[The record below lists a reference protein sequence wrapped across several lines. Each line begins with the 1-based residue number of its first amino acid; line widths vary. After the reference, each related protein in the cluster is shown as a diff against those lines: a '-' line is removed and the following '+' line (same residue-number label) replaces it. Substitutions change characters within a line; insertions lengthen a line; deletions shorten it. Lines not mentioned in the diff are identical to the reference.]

1 MEVGIIGLPNVGK
14 SSLFNAL
21 TKASAFAKA
30 TADKGALV
38 GNFPF
43 TTIEP
48 NVGIVEVPDERLE
61 FLTKTYQSAKTV
73 PATIKFVDIAGLVK
87 GAAQGE
93 GLGNKFLSHIRSVDA
108 IAEVIRVFTDPNVT
122 HVHGDIDP
130 ANDIATINTELVL
143 ADLEQAEKI
152 YANNREKVKK
162 GEKDA
167 IKVTATLEAAIALLN
182 DGQPLRTDA
191 ELASQ
196 LGPFQFLT
204 AKPLM
209 YVANIDDETSDISAV
224 QKQAENEGVKFV
236 AISVKTESEV
246 VELPEADQ
254 QEYREQL
261 GLKSGLGE
269 MIKAGYELLGLITFF
284 TAGPTES
291 HAWTIVKGTKAPQ
304 AAGKIHTD
312 FEKGFIRAQVFNVA
326 DLEKYGSEKAIKDA
340 GKMRSEGKDYTVQD
354 GDVVEFLFNV

>member
-1 MEVGIIGLPNVGK
+1 MEIGIVGLPNVGK

-21 TKASAFAKA
+21 TKA
-30 TADKGALV
+30 GAQAS
-38 GNFPF
+38 NFPF

-48 NVGIVEVPDERLE
+48 NVGIVDVPDERLE
-61 FLTKTYQSAKTV
+61 FLTKTYAAAKTV
-73 PATIKFVDIAGLVK
+73 PATMKFVDIAGLVK

-108 IAEVIRVFTDPNVT
+108 IAEVVRCFQEPNIT
-122 HVHGDIDP
+122 HVHGKVDP
-130 ANDIATINTELVL
+130 DSDIATINTELML
-143 ADLEQAEKI
+143 ADLEQAQKA
-152 YANNREKVKK
+152 YANNQEKVKK
-162 GEKDA
+162 GEKEA
-167 IKVTATLEAAIALLN
+167 VKIGTALEQVITLLN
-182 DGQPLRTDA
+182 DDTPLRTKP
-191 ELASQ
+191 ELAEE
-196 LGPFQFLT
+196 LRTFQFLT

-209 YVANIDDETSDISAV
+209 YVANIDDENSDISAV
-224 QKQAENEGVKFV
+224 QKHAASESAALV
-236 AISVKTESEV
+236 AISVKTEVEI

-254 QEYREQL
+254 QEYRQGL

-269 MIKAGYELLGLITFF
+269 MIIAGYELLNLITFF

-291 HAWTIVKGTKAPQ
+291 HAWTISKGTKAPQ

-312 FEKGFIRAQVFNVA
+312 FEKGFIRAQVFSVS
-326 DLEKYGSEKAIKDA
+326 DLEKFGSEKAIKEA